1 MALNLFSLPASVRRY
16 IDDWFERHN
25 PPSFDRIK
33 LHNRR
38 LYILPTRFGYLFA
51 VMLVM
56 LFLAAINY
64 QNSMGFVLTFMLT
77 ALAIVSLW
85 QTHQNIL
92 GLDVNLQIPKP
103 VFAGE
108 RCELNFEISHS
119 SNLSRYAIGIQY
131 ADQTPVYL
139 TIEPNSHAKAV
150 IKVPSTKRGQFKP
163 KGLTVFTRYP
173 TGLLHAW
180 GWLKFDIPI
189 VIYPKPLASSALQH
203 NRLEQRDGGA
213 TIHIIDGDDF
223 AGLREHREGESLRHV
238 SWKAYAQGK
247 GLLTKTFQGD
257 ALPSLWI
264 DWFQLKHDSIESKLS
279 EMTALVL
286 LANANNQKYGV
297 KLPNITI
304 EKQLGAA
311 HKKACLLAI
320 TTFKLVDFE
329 QYFEPNPNHESNTN
343 TNASS
348 K

>member
-1 MALNLFSLPASVRRY
+1 MALNLFSLPAPVRRY
-16 IDDWFERHN
+16 FDDWFARHN
-25 PPSFDRIK
+25 PPSYDRIE

-38 LYILPTRFGYLFA
+38 LYILPTRFGYMFA
-51 VMLVM
+51 VMLLL
-56 LFLAAINY
+56 LFLAAVNY

-85 QTHQNIL
+85 QTHKNIL
-92 GLDVNLQIPKP
+92 GLEVYLQTPQP

-108 RCELNFEISHS
+108 SCDLYFEISHHN
-119 SNLSRYAIGIQY
+119 NLSRYAIGIQY

-139 TIEPNSHAKAV
+139 TIEPGSQSQAV

-189 VIYPKPLASSALQH
+189 VIYPTPLAGSTLQQ
-203 NRLEQRDGGA
+203 NMLEQQAGKA
-213 TIHIIDGDDF
+213 TTHTIDGDDF
-223 AGLREHREGESLRHV
+223 AGLREYRKGESLRHV

-247 GLLTKTFQGD
+247 GLLTKTFQGH
-257 ALPSLWI
+257 ARPSLWI
-264 DWFQLKHDSIESKLS
+264 DWFQVRQDSIESKLS
-279 EMTALVL
+279 AMTALVL
-286 LANANNQKYGV
+286 LADSNNQKYGI

-311 HKKACLLAI
+311 HKQACLQAMA
-320 TTFKLVDFE
+320 TFKQVDFG
-329 QYFEPNPNHESNTN
+329 QDFDPDSDTN
-343 TNASS
+343 IDTNANS